1 MVSRIK
7 ADQRIRQNALQEK
20 RATPN
25 HALEMRKMDHE
36 TRLKKMDWMRPTR
49 ANTLADPAS
58 AAGGHNGTRGVRP
71 PGPPHERAHGLY
83 CGGTST

>member
-25 HALEMRKMDHE
+25 HALEMRKMDHAAQEDGLDE
-36 TRLKKMDWMRPTR
+36 TDEGKHACRPR
-49 ANTLADPAS
+49 KRC
-58 AAGGHNGTRGVRP
+58 GRP
-71 PGPPHERAHGLY
+71 
-83 CGGTST
+83 